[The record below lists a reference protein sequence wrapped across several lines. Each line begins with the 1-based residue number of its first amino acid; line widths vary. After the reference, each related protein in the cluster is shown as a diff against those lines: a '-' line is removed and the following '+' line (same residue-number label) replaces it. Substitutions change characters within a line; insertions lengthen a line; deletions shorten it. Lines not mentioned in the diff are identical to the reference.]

1 MEGPEATRAA
11 PPGPPVPVT
20 TAGAAQR
27 VEASEPIQIP
37 SGAPWHRERRG
48 VRPQDPWGAYTLLL
62 QRGPRAREDLEGRC
76 PADKE
81 ELGSAASRG
90 SLPPPSALPPCP
102 GNKEPFRTQGSP
114 CPPSCLMPA
123 HRPGISAQ
131 WTQGHLG
138 RCQSWEPPLPTQQ
151 GPWILSTTRQARKE
165 VGQQAGYKLDRKKN
179 GLTLGVAPS
188 RLGNCFLLSWLQ
200 EDPG

>member
-1 MEGPEATRAA
+1 MTTQAGAPAGAPARATAMEATAAEVEGPEATRAA

-20 TAGAAQR
+20 TAGAAQK
-27 VEASEPIQIP
+27 VEASEPLQTPI
-37 SGAPWHRERRG
+37 GAPWHRERRG
-48 VRPQDPWGAYTLLL
+48 LRPQDPWGACTLLL

-123 HRPGISAQ
+123 Y
-131 WTQGHLG
+131 
-138 RCQSWEPPLPTQQ
+138 
-151 GPWILSTTRQARKE
+151 
-165 VGQQAGYKLDRKKN
+165 QAGD
-179 GLTLGVAPS
+179 
-188 RLGNCFLLSWLQ
+188 LSSV
-200 EDPG
+200 DPGTSLKVPILGASPTHSAGPSDPLCH